1 MRDRGEVAEAVFDVL
16 RHLRRYRQYAESGT
30 GPAARRLA
38 ILGLA
43 SVFDKSV
50 LNQGLSEQEQ
60 HWLEHVQRIDVASLS
75 RAVRDSLPD
84 WLDERLAALDNP
96 DSLVRALN
104 QTAPL
109 DIRIN
114 PLKADR
120 KDMLK
125 QLRGGPGL
133 RYDPEP
139 TPYSPWGIRLQG
151 RPPVNRWPMFEK
163 GEIEVQDEGSQILVA
178 LVAPKRGEM
187 NLDYCAG
194 AGGKTLL
201 LGALMRSTGRLYAFD
216 VSAARLRSEEHTS
229 EL

>member
-16 RHLRRYRQYAESGT
+16 RHLRRYRQYSESGT

-60 HWLEHVQRIDVASLS
+60 HWLGHVQRIDVTSLS

-109 DIRIN
+109 DIRVN
-114 PLKADR
+114 PLRSAERRVGKECVSTCRSRWA
-120 KDMLK
+120 
-125 QLRGGPGL
+125 
-133 RYDPEP
+133 
-139 TPYSPWGIRLQG
+139 
-151 RPPVNRWPMFEK
+151 PV
-163 GEIEVQDEGSQILVA
+163 
-178 LVAPKRGEM
+178 
-187 NLDYCAG
+187 
-194 AGGKTLL
+194 
-201 LGALMRSTGRLYAFD
+201 
-216 VSAARLRSEEHTS
+216 H
-229 EL
+229 